1 MAKELLSSTGGP
13 SCQYNILL
21 TKIKLAKNELNEA
34 EKYCVE
40 ALQYDYMVKIKRVI
54 YKQGLFSIQI

>member
-1 MAKELLSSTGGP
+1 MAKELLNPNGGP

-21 TKIKLAKNELNEA
+21 TRIKLAKNELDDA

-40 ALQYDYMVKIKRVI
+40 ALQFDYMVD
-54 YKQGLFSIQI
+54 YLQYL

>member
-1 MAKELLSSTGGP
+1 MAKELLNPNGGP

-21 TKIKLAKNELNEA
+21 TRIKLAKNELDDA

-40 ALQYDYMVKIKRVI
+40 ALQFDYMVEYLQYI
-54 YKQGLFSIQI
+54 YSKK